1 MIELT
6 RGNLLEA
13 DVEALGNTVNTVEI
27 MSKGIA
33 LQFKQAF
40 PEPRASAAA
49 PPPAAVGCR
58 SFRWTPRGEGDG
70 GEYRDWLRRL
80 GYAFIWSLDMHRTT
94 LNFPESL
101 FRKAKVKAAA
111 EGIPLSEVVRHL
123 LGRWVTGEV
132 DLEGEERSRRE
143 TVERARG
150 TFGLWKGRDPDAFL
164 AESRAA
170 LKARD
175 REIEDARLA
184 P

>member
-1 MIELT
+1 
-6 RGNLLEA
+6 
-13 DVEALGNTVNTVEI
+13 
-27 MSKGIA
+27 
-33 LQFKQAF
+33 
-40 PEPRASAAA
+40 
-49 PPPAAVGCR
+49 
-58 SFRWTPRGEGDG
+58 
-70 GEYRDWLRRL
+70 
-80 GYAFIWSLDMHRTT
+80 MHRTT
-94 LNFPESL
+94 LNFPDSL

-111 EGIPLSEVVRHL
+111 EGVPLSEVVRDL

-132 DLEGEERSRRE
+132 DLDGEERSRRE